1 MNYFFP
7 YEVGVCAYIGEYQ
20 PLQVKRWLAWL
31 GRRGTSCVYLYTSVD
46 MPELSQEVMEEI
58 LTGRVVIIN
67 IGVPEGKSVLE
78 AAYNDCMGRV
88 RYVCKYLA
96 LLQPGDYLE
105 GAESLRFD
113 EIARMVF
120 SPDVGVVEF
129 SCSDGGVRH
138 FVDPML
144 MREISD
150 GSIKGIPRCHLR
162 KAFGVNIGRKKRKHI
177 ALISHVMARNGAPL
191 AILSTAKILK
201 KFGYEIDVYSVAKG
215 PLEREF
221 EKLGIAVIVDP
232 YIHSSDLV
240 DQPWYYAYDLFLV
253 NTAVMLKCFQ
263 KPLRE
268 VPAIWWLHESSSS
281 LKWCGVNEELLSGV
295 SGENVHI
302 MAVSQ
307 VAKRAFEALAPNL
320 KAEGILTLGV
330 EDAFRG
336 RKRVRRENEPFVFMM
351 CGTLEKR
358 KGQDIF
364 LKAIG
369 LMKEG
374 NRKKCRFY
382 LLGEKGQSTEPGYE
396 DEVRSLA
403 AKYPEVKLISS
414 QPHEKILEMYGK
426 VDAVVVP
433 SREETLSI
441 VAVEAMMM
449 GVPCIVS
456 DSLGVVPY
464 IINEKSAMVFDDG
477 KSEALVMNLDYIVE
491 NNEKCKYIGINGRK
505 VYESVFKENIF
516 AKNVLELVD
525 KLIRRR

>member
-1 MNYFFP
+1 MKYFFSH
-7 YEVGVCAYIGEYQ
+7 EVGICAYIDNYH
-20 PLQVKRWLAWL
+20 PLQVKRWMAWF
-31 GRRGTSCVYLYTSVD
+31 GRRGVGCFYLYTSVD
-46 MPELSQEVMEEI
+46 MPELRQEVMDEI
-58 LTGRVVIIN
+58 LAGRVVIIK
-67 IGVPEGKSVLE
+67 IGVPKGKSAIE
-78 AAYNDCMGRV
+78 AAYTDCMKRV
-88 RYVCKYLA
+88 RYICKYLA
-96 LLQPGDYLE
+96 LLRPGEYLE
-105 GAESLRFD
+105 GAYGLRFD
-113 EIARMVF
+113 EIARNVF
-120 SPDVGVVEF
+120 APGVGAVKF
-129 SCSDGGVRH
+129 SCYDGGERYL
-138 FVDPML
+138 VDPMT
-144 MREISD
+144 MTEISG
-150 GSIKGIPRCHLR
+150 GSLKGVQGIRLR
-162 KAFGVNIGRKKRKHI
+162 SATGGTIGRKKNKSI

-191 AILSTAKILK
+191 ALLSTAKILK
-201 KFGYEIDVYSVAKG
+201 EAGYEIDVYSVAKG
-215 PLEREF
+215 PLEEEL
-221 EKLGIAVIVDP
+221 EKIGMAVIVDP
-232 YIHSSDLV
+232 MLQGRALV
-240 DQPWYYAYDLFLV
+240 DQPWYYAYDLFWV

-281 LKWCGVNEELLSGV
+281 LKWCGISEEVLARV

-302 MAVSQ
+302 MSVSQ
-307 VAKRAFEALAPNL
+307 VAKRDFEALAPNL
-320 KAEGILTLGV
+320 KVDGILTLGV
-330 EDAFRG
+330 EDAFKG
-336 RKRVRRENEPFVFMM
+336 RKRIRKENEPFVFMM

-369 LMKEG
+369 LMKEE

-382 LLGEKGQSTEPGYE
+382 LLGSSGQSTEPGYE

-403 AKYPEVKLISS
+403 DKYPEVELMPF

-505 VYESVFKENIF
+505 VYESFFKENIF

-525 KLIRRR
+525 KFIK